1 MSGPPDPGKAGK
13 LAAAKADA
21 CNANPKGAAVCPLVA
36 PTLLIEDPKTIV
48 VARDYVASIA
58 RYKLQPHRIAVRLGV
73 DRSFDGTGT
82 LTAQSEAD
90 RLKLFTRVKGGKELA
105 LPLTL
110 AAKDFN
116 GGFTLYLQGVKPSS
130 GLDTTVLK
138 WELKGGSKPK
148 KSPVTDK
155 LTCIKLTL
163 DLFKARDPA
172 NPAADPVKLAEAQK
186 HDPGRYLHVQADDPL
201 PLGAGDAAPVPAD
214 KLPYERGQVIVRPVE
229 PKDWKGTLVLL
240 PCDLQGKPKS
250 TRLEIFD
257 AEAPAKSQAATAAP
271 LEIAHAAGFVD
282 LKLFVQGQEVNKYL
296 LNSPLKLGVRGTTD
310 SSGTVAEGDR
320 AVFTVL
326 KVELEICKSRAKVRK
341 SATDVPAAMSFE
353 DKHKKG
359 RFVHVQFAEHHG
371 RAGIH
376 LKPVKPDAF
385 RGKLEL
391 GVWDPAANTKSTAR
405 IELFDDEVPVAGQA
419 AKANT
424 FEVTVDDAFQKS
436 GKSFWA
442 QGKAVSGAL
451 RDAQVRL
458 SLKEHI
464 NVCDSGKLTAVQF
477 SDLAINIPSTPAVTN
492 RAANSPVGRHPFD
505 HAKPPANASFDHDFV
520 ANVPIVLI
528 EDSIGATDRAKLSV
542 KIAPAAAKD
551 LVRWSTNRD
560 KRKAAPKGDHANIVS
575 LPGNT
580 KDPALVEQDVADK
593 LKASM
598 TADAVGSF
606 HIHPYIDQNDSAAFD
621 FDNDAGERIDRE
633 PFVCLNLVLVR
644 VEGVRNNSIALPA
657 NASVIPP
664 APTAATGVRIS
675 TGGWAA
681 ATTAA
686 YSKATVKVTGGGAD
700 GLRGLDQVFAGWGQ
714 HIGPTASS
722 ASAPQG
728 LDIFAEYRNQA
739 PAVLPAPLPPPT
751 MHRQFFIFT
760 RTGPAGTVF
769 GPGPA
774 PVVEA
779 APVLDVTPLGVGAD
793 GVGGDSC
800 TGQWGGHGSL
810 TAIAKTNKTV
820 GQEWIVDTLDSPSVG
835 HGPTHPHF
843 PAPPGGTSRLVNFR
857 FNIDFRVDLLF
868 WTNKGRISTNSA
880 DPAPRL
886 YSSVQTN
893 HWTVRFAIAFNPLS
907 GAPLG
912 AVPAVGVVMT
922 KDPNP
927 TRRSTP
933 ADGMGLETRF
943 PTALGLFS
951 RDATA

>member
-1 MSGPPDPGKAGK
+1 MSGPPDPGKADK

-21 CNANPKGAAVCPLVA
+21 CNANPKGELVCPLVA
-36 PTLLIEDPKTIV
+36 PTIVIENPKTVV
-48 VARDYVASIA
+48 VARDYVASMA
-58 RYKLQPHRIAVRLGV
+58 KYKLQPHRIAMRLGV

-82 LTAQSEAD
+82 LSAPSEAD
-90 RLKLFTRVKGGKELA
+90 RLKLFTRNKGGKELA

-110 AAKDFN
+110 PAKDFN
-116 GGFTLYLQGVKPSS
+116 GGYTLYLQGVKPSS
-130 GLDTTVLK
+130 GLDSTVLK

-148 KSPVTDK
+148 KSPATDK

-186 HDPGRYLHVQADDPL
+186 HDPGRYVHAQADDAL
-201 PLGAGDAAPVPAD
+201 PRGVGDAAQVPVD
-214 KLPYERGQVIVRPVE
+214 KLPYERAQVIVRPVE
-229 PKDWKGTLVLL
+229 PNGWKGILVLL

-257 AEAPAKSQAATAAP
+257 AETPAKSQAAKAAP
-271 LEIAHAAGFVD
+271 LEIAHAPGFVD
-282 LKLFVQGQEVNKYL
+282 LKLFVQGQEVNKNL
-296 LNSPLKLGVRGTTD
+296 RNSPLKLGVRGTTD

-326 KVELEICKSRAKVRK
+326 KVELELCQSRAKVRK
-341 SATDVPAAMSFE
+341 SATDVPAAMGFE
-353 DKHKKG
+353 DKHKTG

-391 GVWDPAANTKSTAR
+391 GIWDPAANTKSTAR
-405 IELFDDEVPVAGQA
+405 IELFDDEVPAPGQA

-424 FEVTVDDAFQKS
+424 FEITVDDAFQKS

-442 QGKAVSGAL
+442 QAKAASGAL

-464 NVCDSGKLTAVQF
+464 NICDSGKLTAVQF
-477 SDLAINIPSTPAVTN
+477 SELVIDMPSTPAVTN
-492 RAANSPVGRHPFD
+492 RAANSPVPRHPYD

-520 ANVPIVLI
+520 NNVPVVLI
-528 EDSIGATDRAKLSV
+528 EDSIGAADRAKLSV

-551 LVRWSTNRD
+551 LVRWHTNRD

-575 LPGNT
+575 LPGNA
-580 KDPALVEQDVADK
+580 KDPPLVEQDVADK

-598 TADAVGSF
+598 TAAAVGSF
-606 HIHPYIDQNDSAAFD
+606 HIHPYIDQNGSGQFD
-621 FDNDAGERIDRE
+621 FDSDAGERIDRE
-633 PFVCLNLVLVR
+633 PFLCLNLVLVR
-644 VEGVRNNSIALPA
+644 IEGVRNNSIAQPA
-657 NASVIPP
+657 NAAVIPP
-664 APTAATGVRIS
+664 APTSATGVRIS

-686 YSKATVKVTGGGAD
+686 YSKATVRVTGGGAD

-714 HIGPTASS
+714 HIGPTATS
-722 ASAPQG
+722 ASVPPG
-728 LDIFAEYRNQA
+728 LDIFAGYRNQA
-739 PAVLPAPLPPPT
+739 PAVLLAPAPPPT

-760 RTGPAGTVF
+760 QTGPAGTVF

-774 PVVEA
+774 PVVQA
-779 APVLDVTPLGVGAD
+779 APVLDVTPLGAGAD

-800 TGQWGGHGSL
+800 TGQWGGHGPL
-810 TAIAKTNKTV
+810 TAIAKTNKAI
-820 GQEWIVDTLDSPSVG
+820 GQEWVVDTLDSPSLR

-843 PAPPGGTSRLVNFR
+843 PAPLGGSSRLVSFR

-868 WTNKGRISTNSA
+868 WTNKGRIATNSA

-893 HWTVRFAIAFNPLS
+893 NWTVRFAIAFNPLT
-907 GAPLG
+907 GAPVG
-912 AVPAVGVVMT
+912 AVPAVAVTMT
-922 KDPNP
+922 KDPNA

-933 ADGMGLETRF
+933 VDGMGLETRF

-951 RDATA
+951 KDATA

>member
-21 CNANPKGAAVCPLVA
+21 CHANPKGKLVCPLVA
-36 PTLLIEDPKTIV
+36 PTILVEAPKTVV

-58 RYKLQPHRIAVRLGV
+58 KYKLQPHRIAMRLGV
-73 DRSFDGTGT
+73 DQSFDGTGT
-82 LTAQSEAD
+82 LSAPAEGD
-90 RLKLFTRVKGGKELA
+90 RLKLFTRATGGKELA

-110 AAKDFN
+110 AAKHFN
-116 GGFTLYLQGVKPSS
+116 GGHTLYLQAVKPSS
-130 GLDTTVLK
+130 GLDSTVLQ
-138 WELKGGSKPK
+138 WALNGGSKPK
-148 KSPVTDK
+148 KSPATDK

-172 NPAADPVKLAEAQK
+172 NLAAEPAKLAETQK
-186 HDPGRYLHVQADDPL
+186 HDPGRYVHVQADDPL
-201 PLGAGDAAPVPAD
+201 PLGVGDVAPMPVD
-214 KLPYERGQVIVRPVE
+214 KLPHERAQVLVRPVE
-229 PKDWKGTLVLL
+229 PNGWTGTLVLM

-250 TRLEIFD
+250 TRLAIFD
-257 AEAPAKSQAATAAP
+257 AEAPAKSQAAKAAP
-271 LEIAHAAGFVD
+271 LEIAHGPGFVD
-282 LKLFVQGQEVNKYL
+282 VKLYVQGAEVNKYL
-296 LNSPLKLGVRGTTD
+296 LDSPLKLGVRGTTD
-310 SSGTVAEGDR
+310 SSGTAAEGDR

-326 KVELEICKSRAKVRK
+326 KVELDLCQSRAKVRK
-341 SATDVPAAMSFE
+341 SATDLPAPMGFE

-359 RFVHVQFAEHHG
+359 RFVHVQFAQHHG
-371 RAGIH
+371 RAGVH

-391 GVWDPAANTKSTAR
+391 GIWDPATNTKSTAR
-405 IELFDDEVPVAGQA
+405 IELFDDEVPAAGQA

-424 FEVTVDDAFQKS
+424 FEVTVDDAFQKN

-442 QGKAVSGAL
+442 QGKAVSAAL

-464 NVCDSGKLTAVQF
+464 NLCDAGKLTAVQF
-477 SDLAINIPSTPAVTN
+477 SELLVDMPSTPAVTS
-492 RAANSPVGRHPFD
+492 RAANSPVARHPFN
-505 HAKPPANASFDHDFV
+505 HAKPPADASFDHSFV
-520 ANVPIVLI
+520 SNVPIVLI
-528 EDSIGATDRAKLSV
+528 EDSVGAADTAKLSV

-551 LVRWSTNRD
+551 LVLWHTNRD
-560 KRKAAPKGDHANIVS
+560 KRKAAPKGDHASIVA
-575 LPGNT
+575 LTGNA
-580 KDPALVEQDVADK
+580 KDPVLLVQDLADK

-598 TADAVGSF
+598 TSGAVGSF
-606 HIHPYIDQNDSAAFD
+606 HIHPYIDQNGGGTFD

-644 VEGVRNNSIALPA
+644 VQGVRNNSIAQPA

-664 APTAATGVRIS
+664 APTSATGVRIS

-686 YSKATVKVTGGGAD
+686 YSKATAQVTGGGDD
-700 GLRGLDQVFAGWGQ
+700 GRRGLDQVFAGWGQ
-714 HIGPTASS
+714 HIGPTATS
-722 ASAPQG
+722 ASVPQG
-728 LDIFAEYRNQA
+728 LDIFAGYRNQA
-739 PAVLPAPLPPPT
+739 PAVLPAPAPPPT
-751 MHRQFFIFT
+751 MHRQFFIFSQ
-760 RTGPAGTVF
+760 TGPGTVF

-779 APVLDVTPLGVGAD
+779 APILDVTPLGAGAD
-793 GVGGDSC
+793 GVGGNSC
-800 TGQWGGHGSL
+800 TGQWGGHGPL
-810 TAIAKTNKTV
+810 TAITKTNKAI
-820 GQEWIVDTLDSPSVG
+820 GQEWVVDTLDSPSVG

-843 PAPPGGTSRLVNFR
+843 PAPPGGWSRLVNFR

-868 WTNKGRISTNSA
+868 WTNKGLVATNSA

-893 HWTVRFAIAFNPLS
+893 TWTVRFAITFDPLT
-907 GAPLG
+907 GAPVG
-912 AVPAVGVVMT
+912 AVPAVGVTMN
-922 KDPNP
+922 KDPNA

-933 ADGMGLETRF
+933 VDGMGLETRF
-943 PTALGLFS
+943 PTALGVFKK
-951 RDATA
+951 DATA